1 MSEAAARVVVVLP
14 DGQELRGAL
23 YERRNATAGWQ
34 YRVGISVW
42 GTGANGRLE
51 PVEQRVWLDAGQVR
65 PIPGGDY
72 STVPTRTVAPAGL
85 PAGRQAWTV
94 QQLPHRPGYP
104 GASLL
109 HVIGCQPG
117 TPLDLD
123 QALDALRQPRTVACR
138 ECDAASS
145 LPATN

>member
-1 MSEAAARVVVVLP
+1 MAGRRPGPPDPGRRLQHSADP
-14 DGQELRGAL
+14 DGRTRWSP
-23 YERRNATAGWQ
+23 RR
-34 YRVGISVW
+34 
-42 GTGANGRLE
+42 
-51 PVEQRVWLDAGQVR
+51 
-65 PIPGGDY
+65 PGG
-72 STVPTRTVAPAGL
+72 VA
-85 PAGRQAWTV
+85 V

-123 QALDALRQPRTVACR
+123 QALDALRQPRTAACR